1 MRKSGM
7 VGWWERTSSPS
18 YHPPEGSV
26 RPSVLAAL
34 YLPACLPS
42 CLPSYQSPVNNLRAV
57 FFL

>member
-34 YLPACLPS
+34 YLPACLPAYPLAY
-42 CLPSYQSPVNNLRAV
+42 LPTNPL
-57 FFL
+57 